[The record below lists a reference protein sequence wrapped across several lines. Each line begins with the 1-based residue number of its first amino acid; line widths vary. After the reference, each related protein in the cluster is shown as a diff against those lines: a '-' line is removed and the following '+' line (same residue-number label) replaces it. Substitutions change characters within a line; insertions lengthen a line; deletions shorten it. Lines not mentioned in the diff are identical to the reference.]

1 MGLKILMI
9 KAGLTQKTL
18 AEKIGTYQQKVSY
31 WLNGGQ
37 PDYYYIPKIAE
48 ATGATIADVVYAIID
63 N

>member
-1 MGLKILMI
+1 MI

-37 PDYYYIPKIAE
+37 PDYYYVPKIAE
-48 ATGATIADVVYAIID
+48 ATGTTIADVVYAIID